1 MSRYTIQGTGPIQ
14 FAPENELEEIFQN
27 VRTILSTPK
36 GSVPL
41 GREFGIDLSYLDSPT
56 PVAEAKL
63 TTEIIAAVKRYEPR
77 VSITAISFTG
87 DAGGKLKPVVEVRI
101 NGTE

>member
-1 MSRYTIQGTGPIQ
+1 MNRYTIQGTGPIQ
-14 FAPENELEEIFQN
+14 FSPGNELEEIFQN
-27 VRTILSTPK
+27 VRSILSTPK

-41 GREFGIDLSYLDSPT
+41 DREFGIDLSYLDSPT

-63 TTEIIAAVKRYEPR
+63 TTEIIVAVKRYEPR
-77 VSITAISFTG
+77 VSVTAVSFTG
-87 DAGGKLKPVVEVRI
+87 DLNGKLKPVVEVRI

>member
-1 MSRYTIQGTGPIQ
+1 MNRYTIQGAGPIQ
-14 FAPENELEEIFQN
+14 FSPGNELEEIFQN
-27 VRTILSTPK
+27 IRTILSTPK

-41 GREFGIDLSYLDSPT
+41 DRDFGIDLSYLDSPT

-63 TTEIIAAVKRYEPR
+63 TTEIIAAVKRYDPR
-77 VSITAISFTG
+77 VSVTAISFTG
-87 DAGGKLKPVVEVRI
+87 DMDGKLKPVVEVRI

>member
-14 FAPENELEEIFQN
+14 FAPANELEEIFQN
-27 VRTILSTPK
+27 IRTILSTPK

-41 GREFGIDLSYLDSPT
+41 DRDFGIDLSYLDSPN

-77 VSITAISFTG
+77 VSVTAISFTG
-87 DAGGKLKPVVEVRI
+87 DMDGKLKPVVEVRI

>member
-1 MSRYTIQGTGPIQ
+1 MNRYTIQGTGPIQ
-14 FAPENELEEIFQN
+14 FSPGNEMEEIFQN
-27 VRTILSTPK
+27 IRTILSTPK

-41 GREFGIDLSYLDSPT
+41 DRDFGIDLSYLDSPT

-63 TTEIIAAVKRYEPR
+63 TTEIIAAVKRYDPR
-77 VSITAISFTG
+77 VSVTAISFTG
-87 DAGGKLKPVVEVRI
+87 DMDGKLKPVVEVRI

>member
-1 MSRYTIQGTGPIQ
+1 MNRYTIQGTGPIQ
-14 FAPENELEEIFQN
+14 FSPGNELEEIFQN
-27 VRTILSTPK
+27 IRTILSTPK

-41 GREFGIDLSYLDSPT
+41 DRDLGIDLSYLDNPT

-77 VSITAISFTG
+77 VSVTAISFTG
-87 DAGGKLKPVVEVRI
+87 DMDGKLKPVVEVRI

>member
-41 GREFGIDLSYLDSPT
+41 DREIGIDLSY

-87 DAGGKLKPVVEVRI
+87 DADGKLKPVVEVRI

>member
-1 MSRYTIQGTGPIQ
+1 MNRYTIQGTGPIQ
-14 FAPENELEEIFQN
+14 FSPGNELEEIVQN

-41 GREFGIDLSYLDSPT
+41 DREFGIDLSYLDSPT

-63 TTEIIAAVKRYEPR
+63 TTEIIVAVKRYEPR
-77 VSITAISFTG
+77 VSVTAVSFTG
-87 DAGGKLKPVVEVRI
+87 DLNGKLKPVVEVRI

>member
-14 FAPENELEEIFQN
+14 FAPANELEEIFQN

-41 GREFGIDLSYLDSPT
+41 DRAFGIDLSYLDSPT

-63 TTEIIAAVKRYEPR
+63 TTEIIAAVKRYESR
-77 VSITAISFTG
+77 VSVIAISFTG
-87 DAGGKLKPVVEVRI
+87 DLDGKLKPVVEVRI

>member
-14 FAPENELEEIFQN
+14 FAPGDELEEIFQN

-41 GREFGIDLSYLDSPT
+41 DREFGIDLSCLDSPT
-56 PVAEAKL
+56 PVAEARL
-63 TTEIIAAVKRYEPR
+63 VTGIIAAVKKYEPR
-77 VSITAISFTG
+77 VSVTEINFTS
-87 DAGGKLKPVVEVRI
+87 DADGKLKPVVEVKI

>member
-1 MSRYTIQGTGPIQ
+1 MNRYTIQGTGPIQ
-14 FAPENELEEIFQN
+14 FSPGNELEEIFQN
-27 VRTILSTPK
+27 IRTILSTPK

-41 GREFGIDLSYLDSPT
+41 DRDFGIDLSYLDSPT
-56 PVAEAKL
+56 PVTKAKL

-77 VSITAISFTG
+77 VSVTAISFTG
-87 DAGGKLKPVVEVRI
+87 DMDGKLKPVVEVRI